1 MDRRTFVQ
9 LAAAAV
15 VLPPLQ
21 PLASAAA
28 DSPLPAASI
37 ETLRALAPVVLPA
50 SLGRR
55 ALGVLTDRFLQRLQ
69 GHKAGVPMDYGYG
82 RVVLSQT
89 PDSPAPRYVEQLAAL
104 EKAAA
109 QQQQA
114 FGRLPAGAKRAL
126 IEQALRDAKVEELP
140 DMPNGQHVVSDLMA
154 FYFQSSEANDYCYRA
169 QIGRER
175 PRPLSAVLVKPAP
188 LAM

>member
-1 MDRRTFVQ
+1 M
-9 LAAAAV
+9 
-15 VLPPLQ
+15 
-21 PLASAAA
+21 
-28 DSPLPAASI
+28 
-37 ETLRALAPVVLPA
+37 
-50 SLGRR
+50 
-55 ALGVLTDRFLQRLQ
+55 
-69 GHKAGVPMDYGYG
+69 
-82 RVVLSQT
+82 LSQT

-104 EKAAA
+104 ERAAA